1 VDPLVETTRRDSA
14 HEGGGNVG
22 TLMIG
27 TIARIELDDDAL
39 HHAFTVIV
47 TKLRR
52 REPVLVNWTDP
63 EGSPEYVLVNPTTEV
78 TASYDDQG
86 LGELDQKRLQ
96 RLMVSANSNA
106 GLCLDAAKERQ
117 GVEGD
122 DEGGP
127 LSRTAS

>member
-1 VDPLVETTRRDSA
+1 
-14 HEGGGNVG
+14 VG

-63 EGSPEYVLVNPTTEV
+63 TGSPEYVLVNPTTEV
-78 TASYDDQG
+78 TATYDDQD
-86 LGELDQKRLQ
+86 LGELDQKRLNH
-96 RLMVSANSNA
+96 LMVAANSNA
-106 GLCLDAAKERQ
+106 GMCLDAAKGRRA
-117 GVEGD
+117 VAGD
-122 DEGGP
+122 DGGGP